1 MFRIIAMSMILL
13 GCIGTGIS
21 MTTRNREAYRQTCQ
35 LRRML
40 QQILSEL
47 KNCRKPLEEALRE
60 QSLHGRGIV
69 GVLLKETVAG
79 CEQNRAASIG
89 NTWEEVC
96 EKHREEILLKGENY
110 ENLKTCFTV
119 RGANPRQFFEQLEEW
134 ILMLQQNE
142 KKMQEDMGQR
152 ERLYLCV
159 GFGTGVIGV
168 ILLL

>member
-1 MFRIIAMSMILL
+1 MFRIIAMGMILL

-21 MTTRNREAYRQTCQ
+21 MTARNREAYRQTCQ
-35 LRRML
+35 FRRML
-40 QQILSEL
+40 QQVLSEL
-47 KNCRKPLEEALRE
+47 KNGRKPLEEALRE
-60 QSLHGRGIV
+60 QSLHGRGIA
-69 GVLLKETVAG
+69 GILLRETVAG
-79 CEQNRAASIG
+79 CEQNRAVSVG
-89 NTWEEVC
+89 NTWEAVF
-96 EKHREEILLKGENY
+96 EKHRAEILLRRENY

-134 ILMLQQNE
+134 ILALQQSE